1 MQKKGSP
8 ALRTNKFVGQ
18 GILLF
23 IDQIL
28 VSITNWLYWIIVS
41 RLASTSE
48 IGQATSV
55 YSLVLLISTVCQIGL
70 EYPLLKKASL
80 HRSQILGTALAIELI
95 LTSASIAAIIF
106 LANTDMYHASLGQ
119 YVLVAVALLVFSPI
133 SFVGRFALLGISNA
147 RAVLAF
153 DVAATIAKFLS
164 AYILLSMGFGAFGI
178 LISFMIASLVAATT
192 MIMIAGRRLS
202 LRPIRDKRYIVEV
215 IKEGLSNAPSKLSRT
230 MIITLSVILLA
241 SYGISDSDIGIFYIA
256 LMISIVGA
264 GLAASMSF
272 TVIPASAESKSDLSS
287 GSLRL
292 GLSFTA
298 PLIAALVV
306 APRYILSI
314 IGMEYATADTILL
327 VLSIAILPTAI
338 MMNAVSKFNNSGEQR
353 KIIAIGLIQVAVFL
367 ISFVVLVPYY
377 ASLGAAYAILITYV
391 ASAAYALCWFK
402 WAERR
407 YIANS
412 IVAIVLGCAAGY
424 AIDLI
429 LDQSL
434 AAIVTSVLITSV
446 ILLALKNTS
455 ISEMRQLVKTI
466 RNPGWSNK

>member
-8 ALRTNKFVGQ
+8 ALTTNKFIGQ

-23 IDQIL
+23 TDQIL
-28 VSITNWLYWIIVS
+28 VSITNWLYWIMVS

-264 GLAASMSF
+264 GLASSMSF

-353 KIIAIGLIQVAVFL
+353 KIIAIGLIQIAVFL

-377 ASLGAAYAILITYV
+377 GSLGAAYAILITYV

>member
-8 ALRTNKFVGQ
+8 ALTTNKFIGQ

-23 IDQIL
+23 TDQIL
-28 VSITNWLYWIIVS
+28 VSITNWLYWIMVS

-178 LISFMIASLVAATT
+178 LVSFMIASLVAAIT
-192 MIMIAGRRLS
+192 MILIAGRRLS

-272 TVIPASAESKSDLSS
+272 TVIPASAESKADLSS

-353 KIIAIGLIQVAVFL
+353 KIIAIGLIQIAVFL

-377 ASLGAAYAILITYV
+377 GSLGAAYAILITYV

>member
-8 ALRTNKFVGQ
+8 ALRTNKFIGQ

-95 LTSASIAAIIF
+95 ITSASIAAIIF
-106 LANTDMYHASLGQ
+106 LANTDIYHASLGQ

-147 RAVLAF
+147 RSVLVF
-153 DVAATIAKFLS
+153 DVAATIAKFLT

-178 LISFMIASLVAATT
+178 LISFMIASLVAAIT
-192 MIMIAGRRLS
+192 MILIAGRRLS
-202 LRPIRDKRYIVEV
+202 LRPIRDKRHIVEV

-272 TVIPASAESKSDLSS
+272 TVIPASAESKADLSS

-306 APRYILSI
+306 APRDILSI
-314 IGMEYATADTILL
+314 IGMEYATADTVLL

-353 KIIAIGLIQVAVFL
+353 KIIAIGLIQIAVFL

-377 ASLGAAYAILITYV
+377 GSLGAAYAILITYV

-412 IVAIVLGCAAGY
+412 IIAIVLGCAAGY
-424 AIDLI
+424 AINLMVDN
-429 LDQSL
+429 SL
-434 AAIVTSVLITSV
+434 ATVATSVLITSL

-455 ISEMRQLVKTI
+455 ISEMRQLIKTM
-466 RNPGWSNK
+466 RNPR